1 MPDGLADAPWAV
13 TDIMERCRYGE
24 IEPSKRRYRSAQPGN
39 EGLELYLRRWLR
51 AVPYFFRRM
60 LFGW

>member
-1 MPDGLADAPWAV
+1 
-13 TDIMERCRYGE
+13 MERCRYGE
-24 IEPSKRRYRSAQPGN
+24 IEPSKDDIEALSRAH